1 MQVSNGSSQ
10 TRKSLAN
17 QDSSTL
23 LIITQV
29 QVIRCRH
36 PAKAFIR
43 NIKCS
48 TIITWSLSY
57 ETLLLPAM
65 MAGIIIMQYNTNITF
80 FTMLSLL
87 LLSSL
92 YISFKLI
99 LILFKKNLIKVIN
112 N

>member
-36 PAKAFIR
+36 PAEAFIR
-43 NIKCS
+43 NIRCS
-48 TIITWSLSY
+48 TVITWSLSY

-65 MAGIIIMQYNTNITF
+65 MAGIIMMQYDTNITF

-87 LLSSL
+87 LLSSP
-92 YISFKLI
+92 YISLGPI
-99 LILFKKNLIKVIN
+99 SILFKRGSAKVIN